1 MTGRNDVEHM
11 ANLETVLKRLN
22 DNGLKLRKSKCT
34 FMEPSVTYL
43 GHCVDKDGIHPTEE
57 KTKAITESQ
66 TPTNVNELT
75 SFLGL
80 LNYYHKFLPNLST
93 ALSPLYLLLNNG
105 SEFKWGKAQEKA
117 FFSAKN
123 LLKSSNLLV
132 HYNPDLPL
140 VLCSDAS
147 PVGIGS
153 VLSHVLP
160 DGSER
165 PIAYASRTLTPA
177 EKNYSQVEK
186 EGLGVIFGV
195 KYFHKYIFGRKITI
209 YTDHKPLLGLFHSS
223 KVTSN
228 MAPPRIVRWSLLLSA
243 YNYIL
248 KYKPGK
254 DISNADALS
263 RLPCSVPEFQ
273 VPEPPET
280 ILSLSLL
287 RNSSKNPISSNK
299 VANYTR
305 TDPVLSKVSSFV
317 LGLQSWPSLDVN
329 DDLKPYF
336 NRKDELSIEK
346 GCLLFGSRVVIP
358 PAIRSA
364 VLDELH
370 NTHPGIVRMKN
381 LSRSY
386 VWWPK
391 LDLDIENTVKR
402 CHTCQIHGNK
412 TRKSE
417 LLPWSWPVNPWDRI
431 HIDFAGPVE
440 NKMILVIVDAGSK
453 YMDTHVMNNA
463 TSERTIQ
470 CLRHTFALLGL
481 PRYIVSDNGTA
492 FTSDKFQLFCDNNG
506 IKHIRCA
513 PYHPASNGLAE
524 RAVQTL
530 KNAIKKNTDG
540 SLETRLYRFLLNYH
554 KTPHATTGCAPS
566 EMIMKR
572 LLRSR
577 LDLLKPNLQEDIMDK
592 QIKMK
597 FRHDKTAVKKSFD
610 VNDYVYAYDKVNFP
624 KWKRGQIVQQDGPL
638 TFTVELSDGRRW
650 RRHAD
655 HLKPRHPVP
664 ATHDAAPDY
673 SSAQLSQLSPPM
685 PPYLATRN
693 YDLVPPDRGV
703 RTDTPVTHDAPL
715 VAASASSAAAQEMS
729 AHGLSTAVA
738 DGKRGTPGTPAE
750 SGTPPRRSKRV
761 PKKPIRLDV

>member
-1 MTGRNDVEHM
+1 M
-11 ANLETVLKRLN
+11 
-22 DNGLKLRKSKCT
+22 
-34 FMEPSVTYL
+34 
-43 GHCVDKDGIHPTEE
+43 
-57 KTKAITESQ
+57 
-66 TPTNVNELT
+66 
-75 SFLGL
+75 
-80 LNYYHKFLPNLST
+80 
-93 ALSPLYLLLNNG
+93 
-105 SEFKWGKAQEKA
+105 
-117 FFSAKN
+117 
-123 LLKSSNLLV
+123 
-132 HYNPDLPL
+132 
-140 VLCSDAS
+140 
-147 PVGIGS
+147 
-153 VLSHVLP
+153 
-160 DGSER
+160 
-165 PIAYASRTLTPA
+165 
-177 EKNYSQVEK
+177 
-186 EGLGVIFGV
+186 
-195 KYFHKYIFGRKITI
+195 
-209 YTDHKPLLGLFHSS
+209 
-223 KVTSN
+223 
-228 MAPPRIVRWSLLLSA
+228 
-243 YNYIL
+243 
-248 KYKPGK
+248 
-254 DISNADALS
+254 
-263 RLPCSVPEFQ
+263 PCSVPEFQ

-299 VANYTR
+299 SANYTR

-358 PAIRSA
+358 PTIQSA

-370 NTHPGIVRMKN
+370 DTHPGIVRMKN

-610 VNDYVYAYDKVNFP
+610 VNDYVYAYDKVTFP
-624 KWKRGQIVQQDGPL
+624 KWKRGQIVQ
-638 TFTVELSDGRRW
+638 
-650 RRHAD
+650 
-655 HLKPRHPVP
+655 
-664 ATHDAAPDY
+664 
-673 SSAQLSQLSPPM
+673 
-685 PPYLATRN
+685 
-693 YDLVPPDRGV
+693 
-703 RTDTPVTHDAPL
+703 
-715 VAASASSAAAQEMS
+715 
-729 AHGLSTAVA
+729 
-738 DGKRGTPGTPAE
+738 
-750 SGTPPRRSKRV
+750 
-761 PKKPIRLDV
+761 